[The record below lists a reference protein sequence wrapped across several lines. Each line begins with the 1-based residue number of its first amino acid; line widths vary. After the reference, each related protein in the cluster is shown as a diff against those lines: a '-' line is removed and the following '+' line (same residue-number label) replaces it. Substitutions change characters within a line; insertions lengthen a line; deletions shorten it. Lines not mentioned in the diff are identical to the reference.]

1 MVQGQRTDAR
11 HQIDFILEK
20 KSFACLWRHTFLL
33 SLAQSLVLPRTLPL
47 TPPPI
52 AHLHEEMT
60 SSLSSS
66 QSSFSVAD
74 DGEVVD
80 LVQLKN
86 RFESHLPKYG
96 KIWKSMAN
104 AARLKETTIMKKG
117 GDNAVDLAAENS
129 RSKSMSS
136 TMREVSN
143 KENEI
148 PSSTS
153 RRLQQQQ
160 QEDGILNAI
169 INKQSVSLRVS
180 STSSSPS
187 NHDDELCANG
197 CNCAN
202 PIIEIIDDDEVD
214 DEIAST
220 FDDVNVDAVLVDTS
234 LDDDDDDDY
243 DDESLRTEKKNQ
255 TEVNNLDKLI
265 PSDEDDATDSDDS
278 SSINW
283 VRRKSFKNRVF
294 IVDSDDDEE
303 EDDGA
308 CASASNG
315 SPKKDN
321 ESFDSDFSIEKDSKP
336 HESSSS
342 IGRLKVDDSD
352 EQEWIELSSDE
363 EDEVSPPLKRVNNV
377 VILSD
382 DEEEDEDEDES
393 VNTGHEDDNHSAF
406 TISDDSNDSDN
417 SSIRDR
423 TIRKHDVKPTT
434 DKLRSTATFRKNR
447 DTITS
452 QTFSEFNKQV
462 FHGALSS
469 VIVTWSKK
477 LNKTAG
483 ITRMRGKLGD
493 GNGHTRVAAIELS
506 TKVIDDEERLRSTLL
521 HEMCHAAQWLVDG
534 VHKPPHGAIFKKW
547 ASKSMSKI
555 RDVEVTTTHN
565 YQIAYKFAWVSLISN
580 NKSCLTYFVVTLI
593 LESLC
598 LNNNRHAPP

>member
-1 MVQGQRTDAR
+1 
-11 HQIDFILEK
+11 
-20 KSFACLWRHTFLL
+20 
-33 SLAQSLVLPRTLPL
+33 
-47 TPPPI
+47 
-52 AHLHEEMT
+52 
-60 SSLSSS
+60 
-66 QSSFSVAD
+66 
-74 DGEVVD
+74 
-80 LVQLKN
+80 
-86 RFESHLPKYG
+86 
-96 KIWKSMAN
+96 MAN
-104 AARLKETTIMKKG
+104 AARLKETIIMKKG
-117 GDNAVDLAAENS
+117 GDNAVDLAAENC
-129 RSKSMSS
+129 RNKSMSS
-136 TMREVSN
+136 SKMGEGSN

-148 PSSTS
+148 PSSTP

-160 QEDGILNAI
+160 QDGILNAI

-180 STSSSPS
+180 STSSSSP

-202 PIIEIIDDDEVD
+202 PIIEIIDDDDVD

-220 FDDVNVDAVLVDTS
+220 FDDVNVDTVLVDTS
-234 LDDDDDDDY
+234 HDDDDDDD
-243 DDESLRTEKKNQ
+243 ESLTDMRTEKKNQ
-255 TEVNNLDKLI
+255 TEVNNLDEFI
-265 PSDEDDATDSDDS
+265 PSDDDDATDSDDS

-321 ESFDSDFSIEKDSKP
+321 ERQY
-336 HESSSS
+336 ESSSS

-363 EDEVSPPLKRVNNV
+363 EDEVSPPLKRINKV

-382 DEEEDEDEDES
+382 NEEEDEDEDER
-393 VNTGHEDDNHSAF
+393 VNTGHEDDDHSAF

-417 SSIRDR
+417 LSIRDR
-423 TIRKHDVKPTT
+423 TMRKHDVKSTT
-434 DKLRSTATFRKNR
+434 EKLRSTATFRKNR

-452 QTFSEFNKQV
+452 QTFSKFNKQV

-580 NKSCLTYFVVTLI
+580 NKSCTYIFCCDTYTGI
-593 LESLC
+593 SLSE
-598 LNNNRHAPP
+598 

>member
-1 MVQGQRTDAR
+1 
-11 HQIDFILEK
+11 
-20 KSFACLWRHTFLL
+20 
-33 SLAQSLVLPRTLPL
+33 
-47 TPPPI
+47 
-52 AHLHEEMT
+52 
-60 SSLSSS
+60 
-66 QSSFSVAD
+66 
-74 DGEVVD
+74 
-80 LVQLKN
+80 
-86 RFESHLPKYG
+86 
-96 KIWKSMAN
+96 MAN
-104 AARLKETTIMKKG
+104 AARLKETIIMKKG
-117 GDNAVDLAAENS
+117 GDNAVDLAAENC
-129 RSKSMSS
+129 RNKSMSS
-136 TMREVSN
+136 SKMGEGSN

-148 PSSTS
+148 PSSTP
-153 RRLQQQQ
+153 RQLQQQQ

-180 STSSSPS
+180 STSSSSP

-202 PIIEIIDDDEVD
+202 PIIEIIDDDDVD
-214 DEIAST
+214 DEITST
-220 FDDVNVDAVLVDTS
+220 FDDVNADAVLVDTS
-234 LDDDDDDDY
+234 LDDDDDDD
-243 DDESLRTEKKNQ
+243 DDESLRTETKNQ
-255 TEVNNLDKLI
+255 TEVNNLDKLM
-265 PSDEDDATDSDDS
+265 DEDDATDSDDS

-321 ESFDSDFSIEKDSKP
+321 ERQY
-336 HESSSS
+336 ESSSS

-363 EDEVSPPLKRVNNV
+363 EDEVSPPLKRINKV

-382 DEEEDEDEDES
+382 NEEEDEDER
-393 VNTGHEDDNHSAF
+393 VNTGHEDDDHSAF

-417 SSIRDR
+417 LSIRDR
-423 TIRKHDVKPTT
+423 TMRKHDVKPTT
-434 DKLRSTATFRKNR
+434 EKLRSTATFRKNR

-452 QTFSEFNKQV
+452 QTFSKFNKQV